1 MRRGGIAVEPLI
13 HGIILAFGLILPLG
27 VQNVFVFNQGATHKK
42 FTNAIPAVVTAGIC
56 DTLLIYMAVAGVS
69 VIVFSFEWLKILL
82 FGVGLFFLAYMG
94 WVIWKDRPEVST
106 NTGENRFSTRRQ
118 ITFAASVS
126 LLNPHAILDTIGV
139 IGTSSLTYS
148 GYDKWVF
155 MIGCI
160 VVSWIWFISLAVV
173 GRKIGQ
179 FNGTGNF
186 LKRINQISAIIIW
199 IMAIYMGYQVYL
211 LLI

>member
-1 MRRGGIAVEPLI
+1 MEPLI

-42 FTNAIPAVVTAGIC
+42 FTNALPAVVTAGIC

-94 WVIWKDRPEVST
+94 WVIWKDRPEVNG
-106 NTGENRFSTRRQ
+106 NTEGNRFSTRRQ

>member
-42 FTNAIPAVVTAGIC
+42 FTNALPAVVTAGIC

-94 WVIWKDRPEVST
+94 WIIWKDRPEVNG
-106 NTGENRFSTRRQ
+106 NTEGNRFSTRRQ